1 MTPSLKHII
10 GIIGTGLTTI
20 LAIWFGP
27 TVPANPDLAAQIA
40 QTLIVALALFLPAA
54 KMSVVE
60 KCFTAVAGTL
70 ATVLFF
76 VAAKIPSGS
85 AWATVIPVI
94 VAVVTD
100 LKTAWNDGDPTGS
113 VTINPLGGGKTACFV
128 ALALGSLWLASPASA
143 QEPDPIPPTSTCP
156 QLAICVGKF
165 TIQPT
170 AALAYQIIPSTGE
183 WKQGA
188 SLIGITIVTD
198 QFGLPIGL
206 GGFCGSGFGAGIP
219 NGVSAWQCSG
229 GVLVTNWGA
238 LLIGDQTYK
247 DLQGG
252 SHWQMVLSFAGTLTM
267 GGTTATVRKL
277 QADLVESNATV
288 KSLQTELAGKEGSR

>member
-27 TVPANPDLAAQIA
+27 AVPANPDLAAQIA

-85 AWATVIPVI
+85 AWATVVPVI

-100 LKTAWNDGDPTGS
+100 LKTAWNDGDLGQGLRPNI
-113 VTINPLGGGKTACFV
+113 TINPLGGGKTACFV
-128 ALALGSLWLASPASA
+128 ALALGSLFVASPARA
-143 QEPDPIPPTSTCP
+143 QAPNVVAPPISFCIGATATCVMPDFNL
-156 QLAICVGKF
+156 Q
-165 TIQPT
+165 TINYDLD
-170 AALAYQIIPSTGE
+170 AKK
-183 WKQGA
+183 W
-188 SLIGITIVTD
+188 
-198 QFGLPIGL
+198 
-206 GGFCGSGFGAGIP
+206 
-219 NGVSAWQCSG
+219 SG
-229 GVLVTNWGA
+229 GVTAIAVGYELLFFSDQPWASGVALHGAVQFNQQAPSFLALTPTLVILKYFELGA
-238 LLIGDQTYK
+238 TISFLDGSIGKAVT
-247 DLQGG
+247 
-252 SHWQMVLSFAGTLTM
+252 AGIGIPFDVVTGEPM
-267 GGTTATVRKL
+267 YVRIAA
-277 QADLVESNATV
+277 QRASA
-288 KSLQTELAGKEGSR
+288 SQSQQ